1 MKDKMV
7 LSCLK
12 LKQNSLKHL
21 KRPCSHSQQKRSKC
35 LGQFEKMNSGKIVK
49 QKEEIVSTKKILYW
63 YWLYSKINSEIM
75 ARLNIYHLFATA
87 LVSIRSR
94 RWKRE
99 KNKKRRGSG
108 FWIRPLFADRATSG
122 AYQSLVLEIK
132 EIDR

>member
-1 MKDKMV
+1 
-7 LSCLK
+7 
-12 LKQNSLKHL
+12 
-21 KRPCSHSQQKRSKC
+21 
-35 LGQFEKMNSGKIVK
+35 MNSGKTVK
-49 QKEEIVSTKKILYW
+49 QKEEIVSAKKILYW

-87 LVSIRSR
+87 LVSIRSW

-108 FWIRPLFADRATSG
+108 FWNRPLFADRVTSG
-122 AYQSLVLEIK
+122 AYQSLVLEII